1 MKARPLMLRARSHLA
16 LLGLVSLPLSRGKA
30 CNPALYRPA
39 QQAALAVSHDS
50 ASAAATAFIAA
61 CKGQSWNVFDVRK
74 YFYSNWHAGA
84 PTGSSCSSLVRF
96 GNYDDGGKMICRPR
110 RALAQPCSVVSI
122 GSDGDPSFEIAVHA
136 YAPHCRIETHDG
148 TLTGKRA
155 KLREQLPSYI
165 HFVPENMHAET
176 WRRWRNATAQSGTNA
191 FFINVAKVDCEGC
204 EADTVPNMVE
214 NVCVNYLLLE
224 THSCGGTPSNFS
236 AKPRRSRTKGAMAM
250 HISGGADRSAYGMVR
265 RAHEMLVRLD
275 RLYKIYHVEPNTVY
289 SDGTCIEFAFERRE
303 LCGMETGRRSS
314 AFSG

>member
-1 MKARPLMLRARSHLA
+1 MCVRRPLA
-16 LLGLVSLPLSRGKA
+16 LFGLVSLPSSRGKA
-30 CNPALYRPA
+30 CSPAVYQPA
-39 QQAALAVSHDS
+39 QQAALAASHDS
-50 ASAAATAFIAA
+50 ASAAAAAFMAA
-61 CKGQSWNVFDVRK
+61 CKGQSWNTFDVRK

-84 PTGSSCSSLVRF
+84 PAGSSCSSLMRF

-110 RALAQPCSVVSI
+110 RALAQPCNVVSI
-122 GSDGDPSFEIAVHA
+122 GSDGDPSFENAVHA

-155 KLREQLPSYI
+155 KLRGQLPSYI

-176 WRRWRNATAQSGTNA
+176 WRRWRNATARSGNTAA

-224 THSCGGTPSNFS
+224 MHSCGGTPSNFTV
-236 AKPRRSRTKGAMAM
+236 KPRRSKAKAAMAM
-250 HISGGADRSAYGMVR
+250 HSSGGADRSAYGMVR
-265 RAHEMLVRLD
+265 RAHDMLVRLD

-303 LCGMETGRRSS
+303 LCGMDTAR
-314 AFSG
+314 